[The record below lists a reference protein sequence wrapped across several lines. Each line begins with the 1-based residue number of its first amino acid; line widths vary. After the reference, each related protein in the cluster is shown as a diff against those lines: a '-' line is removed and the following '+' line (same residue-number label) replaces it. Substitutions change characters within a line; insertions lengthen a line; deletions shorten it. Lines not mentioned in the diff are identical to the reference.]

1 VKASALSKAVEFM
14 THYAE
19 EPMKDLPKP
28 LRTSDMADATT
39 EWYANFVK
47 SMENEPL
54 FELILAANFMDIS
67 PLLDLTT
74 AAVAIQF
81 RDAKTPQDIARKFG
95 ITREYKE
102 PDDKRIRELYPWS
115 TI

>member
-1 VKASALSKAVEFM
+1 
-14 THYAE
+14 
-19 EPMKDLPKP
+19 MKDLPKP
-28 LRTSDMADATT
+28 LRTGDMKDATS

-67 PLLDLTT
+67 PLLELTT

-81 RDAKTPQDIARKFG
+81 REAKTPQEIAKTFG

-102 PDDKRIRELYPWS
+102 PDDKRIREVYPWS
-115 TI
+115 AV